1 MRCWCH
7 SVYGGQRVFLVVL
20 RMPKRLRARQKPSP
34 SSVFR
39 GCLGM
44 SRKRVMA
51 IASGGGHW
59 VQLMRL
65 KPAFDD
71 LDIFYVSLDPTS
83 QVDVPGRRYYTI
95 RDASR
100 KEKWA
105 FVMVALQLL
114 RILFRE
120 RPKVVIT
127 TGSGPALIAILLAK
141 RLLGARTIWIDSIAN
156 AERLSNSAERAERIA
171 DVWLT
176 QWPELTKGD
185 GRRPEFW
192 GAVL

>member
-1 MRCWCH
+1 
-7 SVYGGQRVFLVVL
+7 
-20 RMPKRLRARQKPSP
+20 
-34 SSVFR
+34 
-39 GCLGM
+39 M

-71 LDIFYVSLDPTS
+71 LDVFYVSLDPTS
-83 QVDVPGRRYYTI
+83 AVDVRGRRYYTI

-105 FVMVALQLL
+105 FAIVAFQLL
-114 RILFRE
+114 RILLRE
-120 RPKVVIT
+120 RPRVLIT
-127 TGSGPALIAILLAK
+127 TGSGPALVAMALARK
-141 RLLGARTIWIDSIAN
+141 LFGTRTIWIDSIAN
-156 AERLSNSAERAERIA
+156 AECLSHSGERAGRVA

-176 QWPELTKGD
+176 QWPELTRGE
-185 GRRPEFW
+185 GRRPEHW